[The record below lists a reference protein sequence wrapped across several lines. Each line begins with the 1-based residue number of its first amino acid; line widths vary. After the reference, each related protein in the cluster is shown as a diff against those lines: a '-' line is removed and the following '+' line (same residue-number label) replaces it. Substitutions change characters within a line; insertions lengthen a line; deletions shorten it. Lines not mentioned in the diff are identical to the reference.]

1 MAADGPGGRR
11 FLKTK
16 VALGVLVVGIVG
28 LLFAFQD
35 VAAVFTGGAAR
46 LLCSGIFAG
55 DRDPELV
62 QQQDIED
69 RRSAPGKY
77 ISLAWTD
84 VDLDAETTTASLFGW
99 KSRTAVHRDGLGCTV
114 ADGASVEELRAQA
127 ADLQCEIAEPDPSKP
142 WPEGSAALDP
152 PADVDA
158 EQLDAAI
165 ASAFTD
171 PDPERPYGTR
181 SVVVVHEGRLI
192 AERYADGFDKDSA
205 HLSNSVAKSVTATL
219 VGILVKQGRLDVDER
234 APIDEWAGPEDPRR
248 AITLDHLMRMSSG
261 LQFEESYTKIKSDI
275 TMQYV
280 GGDQAGFA
288 ASKQLEA
295 DPGTLWHYSTGTSNI
310 LGRIVRETAGGDN
323 LAAGLAFPCERL
335 FRRLGMHTAVMEAD
349 AKGNFVGGSGVF
361 ASTRDYARLGLL
373 YLRDGMWQGDRILPE
388 GWVEYV
394 TEHTPGSPPEHPY
407 GAQFWLNWDGVSD
420 QMRFPELPGDT
431 FLMNG
436 HQGQHVVMIPSL
448 DLVVARNGLTE
459 FGNWDLGE
467 FVAGIIEA
475 LPS

>member
-1 MAADGPGGRR
+1 MAVDEPRGRR

-16 VALGVLVVGIVG
+16 IALGTLLVAIVG

-55 DRDPELV
+55 NRDPELV
-62 QQQDIED
+62 QEQDIED
-69 RRSAPGKY
+69 RRSAPGRY

-84 VDLDAETTTASLFGW
+84 VDLEAETTTASLFGW

-114 ADGASVEELRAQA
+114 ADGASVDELIGQTPGLEC
-127 ADLQCEIAEPDPSKP
+127 DVPEPDPSQP
-142 WPEGSAALDP
+142 WPVGSGDAQL

-158 EQLDAAI
+158 AQLDAAI
-165 ASAFTD
+165 ASAFAD

-181 SVVVVHEGRLI
+181 SVVVVHQGQLI
-192 AERYADGFDKDSA
+192 AERYAEGFDKDSA
-205 HLSNSVAKSVTATL
+205 HLSNSVAKSVTASL
-219 VGILVKQGRLDVDER
+219 IGILVKQGMLDLEQR
-234 APIDEWAGPEDPRR
+234 APIDEWADPEDSRS
-248 AITLDHLMRMSSG
+248 AITLDNLLRMSSG
-261 LQFEESYTKIKSDI
+261 LAFEESYTKIKSDI

-295 DPGTLWHYSTGTSNI
+295 DPGTRWHYSTGTSNI
-310 LGRIVRETAGGDN
+310 LGRIVRKTAGGDDI
-323 LAAGLAFPCERL
+323 AAGLEFPCEQL
-335 FRRLGMHTAVMEAD
+335 FRPLGMHTAVMEAD
-349 AKGNFVGGSGVF
+349 ATGNFVGGSGVY

-373 YLRDGMWQGDRILPE
+373 YLRDGVWEGERILPD
-388 GWVEYV
+388 GWVDYV

-420 QMRFPELPGDT
+420 EMRFPELPGDT

-448 DLVVARNGLTE
+448 DLIVARNGLTE
-459 FGNWDLGE
+459 FGNWDLGQ

>member
-1 MAADGPGGRR
+1 
-11 FLKTK
+11 
-16 VALGVLVVGIVG
+16 
-28 LLFAFQD
+28 
-35 VAAVFTGGAAR
+35 VFTGGAAR

-77 ISLAWTD
+77 LSLAWTS
-84 VDLDAETTTASLFGW
+84 VDLEAKQTTASLFGW

-114 ADGASVEELRAQA
+114 ADGASVDELLDQTPALEC
-127 ADLQCEIAEPDPSKP
+127 DVPDPDPSRP
-142 WPEGSAALDP
+142 WPVGSGDAEL
-152 PADVDA
+152 PADVDG
-158 EQLDAAI
+158 ERLDAALE
-165 ASAFTD
+165 SAFAD

-181 SVVVVHEGRLI
+181 SVVVVHRGQLI
-192 AERYADGFDKDSA
+192 AEQYADGFDKDTG
-205 HLSNSVAKSVTATL
+205 HLSNSVAKSVTSSL
-219 VGILVKQGRLDVDER
+219 IGILVGQGKLDVDQR
-234 APIDEWAGPEDPRR
+234 APIEEWADPEDPRS
-248 AITLDHLMRMSSG
+248 AITLDNLLRMSSG
-261 LQFEESYTKIKSDI
+261 LEFEESYSKVKSDI

-288 ASKQLEA
+288 AAKELEA
-295 DPGTLWHYSTGTSNI
+295 EPGTRWHYSTGTANI
-310 LGRIVRETAGGDN
+310 LGRIVRESAGGDD
-323 LAAGLAFPCERL
+323 LEAGLAFPCEHL
-335 FRRLGMHTAVMEAD
+335 FRPLGMHTAVMEAD
-349 AKGNFVGGSGVF
+349 AVGNFVGGSSVF

-373 YLRDGMWQGDRILPE
+373 YLRDGVWQGQRILPD
-388 GWVEYV
+388 GWVDYV
-394 TEHTPGSPPEHPY
+394 TQHTPGSPPERAY

-420 QMRFPELPGDT
+420 EMRFPQLPRDA

-467 FVAGIIEA
+467 FVADVIEA